1 MEFLWIQHLGSA
13 NLLCLHGNMKLIVY
27 FYSWFYWTDIG
38 TDTIERASMDG
49 KSRMVLH
56 NSSLSN
62 TYAITIDYENQ
73 ELYWA
78 DSTLNKIE
86 KSDTNGSN
94 RVTLT
99 SSVRNPFPITYYNG
113 RLFWGDNSLNRILT
127 GTANSPDSGTYV
139 GGHFSYDVY
148 TIHVLSRDT
157 QPLGK
162 TLKIAVRNQ
171 VYVTIYIVI

>member
-1 MEFLWIQHLGSA
+1 
-13 NLLCLHGNMKLIVY
+13 
-27 FYSWFYWTDIG
+27 
-38 TDTIERASMDG
+38 MDG

-56 NSSLSN
+56 NTSLSD

-78 DSTLNKIE
+78 DYTLNKIE

-99 SSVRNPFPITYYNG
+99 SNVGDPFSISYYNG

-139 GGHFSYDVY
+139 GGSVSSDVY
-148 TIHVLSRDT
+148 GIHVLSRDT

-162 TLKIAVRNQ
+162 NLMEIKYATHNHYYNPSLQ
-171 VYVTIYIVI
+171 SLFGGSW

>member
-1 MEFLWIQHLGSA
+1 VLYAI
-13 NLLCLHGNMKLIVY
+13 LHTR
-27 FYSWFYWTDIG
+27 WFYWTDIG

-49 KSRMVLH
+49 NSQMVIH
-56 NSSLSN
+56 STSLSD

-78 DSTLNKIE
+78 DYTLNKIE

-94 RVTLT
+94 RMTLT
-99 SSVRNPFPITYYNG
+99 SSVRDPFSITYYNG

-127 GTANSPDSGTYV
+127 GTANSPGSGISV
-139 GGHFSYDVY
+139 GSIYYDVY
-148 TIHVLSRDT
+148 GIHVISRST

-162 TLKIAVRNQ
+162 N
-171 VYVTIYIVI
+171 

>member
-1 MEFLWIQHLGSA
+1 
-13 NLLCLHGNMKLIVY
+13 
-27 FYSWFYWTDIG
+27 
-38 TDTIERASMDG
+38 MDG

-162 TLKIAVRNQ
+162 TLKIVK
-171 VYVTIYIVI
+171 YVTIYIII

>member
-1 MEFLWIQHLGSA
+1 
-13 NLLCLHGNMKLIVY
+13 
-27 FYSWFYWTDIG
+27 
-38 TDTIERASMDG
+38 MDG

-56 NSSLSN
+56 NTSLSN

-78 DSTLNKIE
+78 DFTLNKIE

-99 SSVRNPFPITYYNG
+99 SSVRNPFPIIYYNG

-139 GGHFSYDVY
+139 GGSFSYDAH

-162 TLKIAVRNQ
+162 TLKNKSSMLP
-171 VYVTIYIVI
+171 IYIVV